1 MRKTLYIIR
10 HASAEDAG
18 NSSMFR
24 DFDREL
30 TSTGIIEAARMG
42 KYLDQKGIKFDHVI
56 SSSAERAKAT
66 AKIFCEQLGFEV
78 DEIQL
83 DEKLYGGGARSYL
96 AALNA
101 LEVPCQQLALV
112 GHNPD
117 ISFLAEY
124 LTRADMGIGNG
135 MDKAGVIIL
144 EFENL
149 KWSEISSKDG
159 KFIAYHSPVSIAN
172 E

>member
-1 MRKTLYIIR
+1 
-10 HASAEDAG
+10 
-18 NSSMFR
+18 MFR

-42 KYLDQKGIKFDHVI
+42 KYLSQKGIDFDYVI

-66 AKIFCEQLGFEV
+66 AKIFCEQLNFDVEQ
-78 DEIQL
+78 IHL

-101 LEVPCQQLALV
+101 LEIKCDKLAV
-112 GHNPD
+112 FGHNPD
-117 ISFLAEY
+117 VSFLAEY

-135 MDKAGVIIL
+135 MEKAGVIIL

-149 KWSEISSKDG
+149 QWSEISSKDG
-159 KFIAYHSPVSIAN
+159 KFIAYHSPMSIVN